1 MIRLL
6 SRRELQWTNSCRL
19 FKLLAFVRS
28 QQYGFSFVSAQLAQ
42 EEEES
47 LISCKMPPFTPRV
60 SNSHAY
66 ANILQ
71 NCVENSEPIRGKA
84 THCDIIKRGGC
95 LDLFARNVLLNLYVK
110 CELWYDA
117 RQLFDEMPDRNVVS
131 FVTLIQGCSM
141 SERYNE
147 AVQLFGRLHKEG
159 HKLNPYVFT
168 TILKMLVTMEWTE
181 LTWSIHACI
190 YKLGYHNDAY
200 VGTAL
205 IDAYS
210 VSGFVDTG
218 KEVFDVIE
226 GKDMV
231 CWTGMVSCYVEND
244 CFPEALSLFDQMR
257 MAGFK
262 PNNFTFVSVIKAS
275 LGLDAMGMG
284 KSVHGYVLKAGY
296 QMDSYVGIS
305 LLDLYTATGDID
317 DSRQMFEE
325 IPKDDVIPWSFM
337 IARYSQSDR
346 CDEALELFC
355 RMRES
360 LVVPNQ
366 FTFASVL
373 QSCATKQAFDFGR
386 QTHCHVI
393 KVGLVSDV
401 FVSNAL
407 MDVYAKC
414 GKMDG
419 AMNLFADAAII
430 NDVSW
435 NTIIVGHVQLG
446 DAEKALDLFLTMV
459 DNRVQ
464 ASDVTCSSILRA
476 CASLAA
482 LETGAQMHTFIIKTL
497 HDKDVAVGNALID
510 MYAKCGNI
518 KDARLVFDT
527 MNKQDTV
534 SWNALIS
541 AYSMHG
547 LGSEALKIFERMQKT
562 DVKPNQLTFVGV
574 LSACSNTGSLDKGQA
589 YFSSMLK
596 TYNVEP
602 CVEHY
607 TCMVSLLGKMGHLD
621 KAVKLIE
628 EIPFEPSVMI
638 WRALLGAC
646 VIHKNVEIGKISAQH
661 VLEMDPHDEAAYIL
675 LSNIYA
681 SVKRWENV
689 SSVRKIMK
697 KKRVKKEPGASWIE
711 HQGIV
716 HYFTVG
722 DVSHPD
728 RKLIQGML
736 EWLNLRCNRAGYI
749 PISDVILLDVEDDEK
764 ARLLWMHSERLALA
778 FSLVRTPSG
787 TPIRIIKNLRICL
800 DCHAVIKLIS
810 KQTQRDIVIR
820 DVNRFHHFEDGI
832 CSCGD
837 YW

>member
-231 CWTGMVSCYVEND
+231 CWTGMVSCYAEND

-262 PNNFTFVSVIKAS
+262 PNNFTFVSVIKAC

-346 CDEALELFC
+346 CDEALELFG

-419 AMNLFADAAII
+419 AMDLFADAAII

-497 HDKDVAVGNALID
+497 HDKD
-510 MYAKCGNI
+510 
-518 KDARLVFDT
+518 
-527 MNKQDTV
+527 
-534 SWNALIS
+534 
-541 AYSMHG
+541 
-547 LGSEALKIFERMQKT
+547 
-562 DVKPNQLTFVGV
+562 LTFVGV